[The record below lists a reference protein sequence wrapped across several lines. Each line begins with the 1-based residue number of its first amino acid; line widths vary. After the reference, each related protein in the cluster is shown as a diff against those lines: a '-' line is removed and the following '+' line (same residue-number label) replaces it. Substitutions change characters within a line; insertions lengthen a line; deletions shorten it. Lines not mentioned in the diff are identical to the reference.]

1 MIAPCS
7 SGFIRE
13 PKQRERERI
22 ELKQMTSFLLLHFSK
37 LYIESKMCR
46 DKLKK

>member
-13 PKQRERERI
+13 PKQRERENRI
-22 ELKQMTSFLLLHFSK
+22 ETNDFFPATALLQIV
-37 LYIESKMCR
+37 Y
-46 DKLKK
+46 